1 MSEAADRRAPTMAD
15 VAKVAGVSHQT
26 VSRVLSDHPNV
37 RESTRTRVREVIAEL
52 DYRPNQAARALV
64 TKRSRTLG
72 VVAANTTLY
81 GPASILAGLEHAARD
96 KGYLIATVSLDELSE
111 TALRKA
117 LEHLAAWGVEGG
129 VVMTPHERTVTALL
143 RLAAPF
149 PIVTVEGGH
158 DLDVPGVA
166 LDQYAGARMVTE
178 HLLSLGHSSVWH
190 VAGPREWLEAEGR
203 FQGWRAALDDA
214 GAPVPQ
220 YLSGDWSAASGYQ
233 AGKLLA
239 AAHAG
244 LDRAS
249 RPTAVFVANDHMAL
263 GVLRALREAGLR
275 VPEDVAVAG
284 FDGLPESDYFAP
296 PLTTV
301 RQDFAAIGR
310 AGVELLLQRI
320 EDPSTA
326 PVHTT
331 LPPELVVRSST
342 GAPAGR

>member
-1 MSEAADRRAPTMAD
+1 MAD

-37 RESTRTRVREVIAEL
+37 RESTRIRVREVIAEL
-52 DYRPNQAARALV
+52 GYRPNPAARALV

-96 KGYLIATVSLDELSE
+96 QGYLVAAVSLDELSE

-117 LEHLAAWGVEGG
+117 LEHLAAWGVEGA

-190 VAGPREWLEAEGR
+190 VAGPRQWLEAEGR
-203 FQGWRAALDDA
+203 YQGWRAALDDA
-214 GAPVPQ
+214 GVPVPQ
-220 YLSGDWSAASGYQ
+220 SLSGDWSAASGYQ

-239 AAHAG
+239 AAHAS
-244 LDRAS
+244 LDEAS
-249 RPTAVFVANDHMAL
+249 KPTAVFVANDHMAL

-275 VPEDVAVAG
+275 VPEDLAVAG
-284 FDGLPESDYFAP
+284 FDDLPESDYFVP

-310 AGVELLLQRI
+310 AGVGLLLQRI
-320 EDPSTA
+320 EAPSAA

-331 LPPELVVRSST
+331 LMPELVVRSST